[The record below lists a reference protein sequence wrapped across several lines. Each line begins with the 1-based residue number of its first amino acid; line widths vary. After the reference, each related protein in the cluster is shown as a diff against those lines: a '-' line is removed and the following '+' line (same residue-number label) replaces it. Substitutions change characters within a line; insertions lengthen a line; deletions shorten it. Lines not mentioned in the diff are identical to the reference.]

1 MAVVQPVTRTTEIP
15 SAAMVL
21 PDRTPM
27 VAYPVNPVEEEVAA
41 ATGTV
46 ALVHRLLELGMGA
59 AAVTVDREV
68 V

>member
-1 MAVVQPVTRTTEIP
+1 MVQLVTRTTEIP

-27 VAYPVNPVEEEVAA
+27 VAYLVNPVEEEAA
-41 ATGTV
+41 AVTGTV
-46 ALVHRLLELGMGA
+46 ALVHRRLELGMGA
-59 AAVTVDREV
+59 AAVMVDREV